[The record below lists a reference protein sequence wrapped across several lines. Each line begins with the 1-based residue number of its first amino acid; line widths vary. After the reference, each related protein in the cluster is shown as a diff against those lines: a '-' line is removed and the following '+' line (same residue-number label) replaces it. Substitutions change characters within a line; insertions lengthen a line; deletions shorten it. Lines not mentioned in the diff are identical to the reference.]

1 MNNIKELVTNAIE
14 LVALWIIVY
23 GLWMIYEPLGFI
35 GMGAGLLIISYGYTR
50 NK

>member
-1 MNNIKELVTNAIE
+1 MNDIKELASNVIE
-14 LVALWIIVY
+14 LIALWFVVY

-50 NK
+50 NN

>member
-1 MNNIKELVTNAIE
+1 MNNIKELITNAIE
-14 LVALWIIVY
+14 LVALWLVVY
-23 GLWMIYEPLGFI
+23 GLWMVYEQLGFI